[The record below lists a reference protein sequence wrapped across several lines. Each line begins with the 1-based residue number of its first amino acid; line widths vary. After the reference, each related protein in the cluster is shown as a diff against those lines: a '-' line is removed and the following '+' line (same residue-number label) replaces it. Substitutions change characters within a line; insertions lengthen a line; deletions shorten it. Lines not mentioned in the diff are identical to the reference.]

1 MKIGLLKVSLYI
13 PGASS
18 LKDKRQVLHSMFSR
32 LKNKF
37 NIALAEVEAQDL
49 HQRCEL
55 GIVSINTSQQEL
67 QRTLD
72 YVLAFI
78 ENNPDSQLMQVE
90 TEYL

>member
-1 MKIGLLKVSLYI
+1 MNIGLLKVSLFI

-18 LKDKRQVLHSMFSR
+18 LKDKRQVIRSLISR

-37 NIALAEVEAQDL
+37 NIALAEIDAQDL

-55 GIVSINTSQQEL
+55 GIVSINTSHQEL

-72 YVLAFI
+72 YVLSFI
-78 ENNPDSQLMQVE
+78 GNNPDSQLMEVE
-90 TEYL
+90 TEFL